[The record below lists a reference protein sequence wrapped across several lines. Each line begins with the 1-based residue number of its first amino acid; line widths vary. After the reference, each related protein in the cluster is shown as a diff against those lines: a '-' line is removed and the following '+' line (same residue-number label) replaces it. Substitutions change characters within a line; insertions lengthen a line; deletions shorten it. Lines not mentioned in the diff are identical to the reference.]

1 MRTDDRIR
9 LTVLT
14 GFLGAGKSTWL
25 RHQIRHG
32 VFAGAALVVNEA
44 AQTPVDDILIPG
56 TLVIAGGCVC
66 CTARAELL
74 EVLRDLCGH
83 IAGAGPRRIV
93 LETSGLADPGPVVE
107 AIRAD
112 ASLDRQLVVSEVLV
126 AIDAAQGLALL
137 RAEPLARRQVQAAN
151 CLIVTKLDQAT
162 VPDAAALLATLDLL
176 NPRAARFG
184 AVKGVETPLAD
195 HSGAVPEDFG
205 ATGPEPGEVFATTLS
220 LDGVDWTAF
229 DIWLSALLH
238 ARGNDV
244 LRVKGVVRTPGG
256 RWLVQAV
263 RGTIYAPEALPDHG
277 AGADNVVIVIGRGY
291 GADDLD
297 RSLALFRQSARRG
310 AWHHIP

>member
-74 EVLRDLCGH
+74 EVLRDLCLH

-176 NPRAARFG
+176 NPRA
-184 AVKGVETPLAD
+184 P
-195 HSGAVPEDFG
+195 
-205 ATGPEPGEVFATTLS
+205 
-220 LDGVDWTAF
+220 
-229 DIWLSALLH
+229 
-238 ARGNDV
+238 
-244 LRVKGVVRTPGG
+244 
-256 RWLVQAV
+256 
-263 RGTIYAPEALPDHG
+263 
-277 AGADNVVIVIGRGY
+277 
-291 GADDLD
+291 
-297 RSLALFRQSARRG
+297 
-310 AWHHIP
+310 